1 MILVIGGRSK
11 IGSALIAELVL
22 KGEAVRVLARSG
34 ESVSSPPDGVETVIG
49 DLADRDSLRA
59 AVAGVERMFLL
70 CGPVEEEVQ
79 LNRNAIDAAK
89 EAGVELLV
97 RSSILGS
104 DPGSRATFVRDHGM
118 CDVYLRAS
126 GVPRAIVRPN
136 LFSQNVPEATIPSI
150 DEHGDFYA
158 NAGEARISM
167 VDTRDV
173 AAVAATLL
181 TEAGHVDTELDV
193 TGPEA
198 LSYHDVAA
206 ILTAVMGREVSYVDV
221 PDDAVR
227 GALEG
232 FGLGRWLAGGL
243 VDLYQD
249 YRASGTDG
257 YAAQVTDTVR
267 RLTGRPARTL
277 GELLVDEQSVPAT
290 T

>member
-1 MILVIGGRSK
+1 MILVVGGRSK
-11 IGSALIAELVL
+11 IGSALVAELVL
-22 KGEAVRVLARSG
+22 KGAAVRMLVRSG
-34 ESVSSPPDGVETVIG
+34 ESVSSLPDGVETVIG
-49 DLADRDSLRA
+49 DLANRDSLRT

-79 LNRNAIDAAK
+79 LNRNAIDVAK
-89 EAGVELLV
+89 EAGVRLLV

-136 LFSQNVPEATIPSI
+136 LFSQNVTETAIPSI
-150 DEHGDFYA
+150 DERGNLYA
-158 NAGEARISM
+158 NAGDARISM

-173 AAVAATLL
+173 AAVAAALL
-181 TEAGHVDTELDV
+181 TEPGHAGAELDV

-198 LSYHDVAA
+198 LSYYDVAA
-206 ILTAVMGREVSYVDV
+206 KLTAGLGREVTYVDT

-232 FGLGRWLAGGL
+232 FGLGRWLVGGL

-257 YAAQVTDTVR
+257 YAAQVTDAVQ
-267 RLTGRPARTL
+267 RLTGRSARTL
-277 GELLVDEQSVPAT
+277 GELLGEQSVPAAT
-290 T
+290 